1 MADHTH
7 EQDPNAQ
14 ADAWQQIKFTG
25 SGLEFFKIWI
35 VNLLLTLVTL
45 GIYSAWATV
54 RTRRYFYGNTHVAG
68 SRFDF
73 HGTGLQIL
81 VGRVIALVLL
91 LGWSQ
96 GHFIHP
102 YLPIVCIAIVIG
114 LFPWFM
120 VRALR
125 FRMRNTSLH
134 NLRFDFLGT
143 SLYAYKL
150 LGGYWAVLLALS
162 IGSVL
167 FFSDFINNPGEQPE
181 VADFTGFFLF
191 MFLSMVIY
199 VLIYPAF
206 VCDSR
211 KFYINHAAF
220 GDHRFSAQLA
230 RRGFIGA
237 FFRALLMFVFFM
249 VIAAVVGGVIA
260 FRSQIH
266 PFFDAGTPSTVTV
279 FVGVIVVYGL
289 FGLTSIVP
297 AAYWQVFVFNATF
310 CYLQLG
316 ENVKFKAMLATKPF
330 AWLLISNLL
339 MVLFSLGLAYPWAA
353 IRLAKYKLEAIR
365 CQGGF
370 DSFEG
375 ASTADRNAL
384 GEEVGSAFDV
394 EFGF

>member
-7 EQDPNAQ
+7 EQDLNAQ
-14 ADAWQQIKFTG
+14 ADARQQIKFTG
-25 SGLEFFKIWI
+25 TGLEFFKIWI

-134 NLRFDFLGT
+134 NLRFNFSGT
-143 SLYAYKL
+143 SPQAYKIL
-150 LGGYWAVLLALS
+150 LGYLFVLLALS
-162 IGSVL
+162 MGSVL
-167 FFSDFINNPGEQPE
+167 FFSDFITNPGEQPN
-181 VADFTGFFLF
+181 VSDFTGFFLF
-191 MFLSMVIY
+191 VLFSMLVY
-199 VLIYPAF
+199 LLIYPAF

-230 RRGFIGA
+230 RRGFISA
-237 FFRALLMFVFFM
+237 FFRALLMFVVFM
-249 VIAAVVGGVIA
+249 GIAAVVGGAIA
-260 FRSQIH
+260 FGSQINA
-266 PFFDAGTPSTVTV
+266 FFDAGTPTPVTV

-289 FGLTSIVP
+289 FGLASIVP
-297 AAYWQVFVFNATF
+297 AAYWQVFVFNASF
-310 CYLQLG
+310 CYLELG
-316 ENVKFKAMLATKPF
+316 GNVKFKAMLATKPF
-330 AWLLISNLL
+330 AWLLITNLF

-353 IRLAKYKLEAIR
+353 VRLAKYKLEVISYHGDLSA
-365 CQGGF
+365 
-370 DSFEG
+370 FEG
-375 ASTADRNAL
+375 RSSDDKYAL

>member
-1 MADHTH
+1 MTDHTQLR
-7 EQDPNAQ
+7 EPNAQ

-81 VGRVIALVLL
+81 VGRVTALALL

-134 NLRFDFLGT
+134 NLRFNFSGT
-143 SLYAYKL
+143 SSQAYKIL
-150 LGGYWAVLLALS
+150 VGYLVVVLALS

-181 VADFTGFFLF
+181 VADFTGFVLF

-220 GDHRFSAQLA
+220 GDHQFSAQLA
-230 RRGFIGA
+230 RRSFIGA
-237 FFRALLMFVFFM
+237 FFRAVLMFVFFM
-249 VIAAVVGGVIA
+249 VIAAVVGGAIA
-260 FRSQIH
+260 SGSQISAL
-266 PFFDAGTPSTVTV
+266 FDAGTPSTVMV
-279 FVGVIVVYGL
+279 VVGVVVVYGL
-289 FGLTSIVP
+289 FGLASIVP

-310 CYLQLG
+310 CYLELG
-316 ENVKFKAMLATKPF
+316 GNVKFKAVLATKPF
-330 AWLLISNLL
+330 AWLLISNLF

-353 IRLAKYKLEAIR
+353 VRLAKYKLEAMSYL
-365 CQGGF
+365 G
-370 DSFEG
+370 DLSAFEG
-375 ASTADRNAL
+375 RSSDDKNAL